1 MKFAKKI
8 NLKEHAKKIHKQGSE
23 EQFFFTAFTFL
34 NPENLNYHTT
44 FYMTSAGKIL
54 FFQRMY
60 IVLVQFIKIKTTTI
74 ILSCFFCMS
83 TCEISV
89 IEI

>member
-1 MKFAKKI
+1 MLRRYTRSKRTIFFHCFYFPKSR
-8 NLKEHAKKIHKQGSE
+8 ESE
-23 EQFFFTAFTFL
+23 L
-34 NPENLNYHTT
+34 PYRM
-44 FYMTSAGKIL
+44 FYMKSAGKIL
-54 FFQRMY
+54 FFQHMY

>member
-8 NLKEHAKKIHKQGSE
+8 NLKEHAKNIHKAQKNNFFHCFYFPKSRESE
-23 EQFFFTAFTFL
+23 L
-34 NPENLNYHTT
+34 PYRM
-44 FYMTSAGKIL
+44 FYMKSPGKIL
-54 FFQRMY
+54 FFQHMY
-60 IVLVQFIKIKTTTI
+60 IVLVQFINIKTITI